1 MQVQNPALHCVTARR
16 NSAGDAGQ
24 GRGCGS
30 GAGRREGLKRGEKRE
45 GVKESGQDE
54 EGKWSE
60 GEGLIIFWF

>member
-30 GAGRREGLKRGEKRE
+30 GAGRREGLKGGEKRE
-45 GVKESGQDE
+45 GVRRRVARMKKENG
-54 EGKWSE
+54 GKE
-60 GEGLIIFWF
+60 RD